1 MGDTFKHFTYEE
13 LLEME
18 RSKDGLERIRQH
30 LVSIGVE
37 PAQDPNCDVAD
48 TTIKAIDAMIA
59 AFKQTS
65 DLLNQMYGGGTKVDR
80 MPSPEEW
87 AERRGRK

>member
-1 MGDTFKHFTYEE
+1 MGD
-13 LLEME
+13 
-18 RSKDGLERIRQH
+18 DQLERIRQH

-65 DLLNQMYGGGTKVDR
+65 DLLNQLYGGGTKVDR
-80 MPSPEEW
+80 VPSPEEW

>member
-1 MGDTFKHFTYEE
+1 MD
-13 LLEME
+13 
-18 RSKDGLERIRQH
+18 DDQLERIRQH

-65 DLLNQMYGGGTKVDR
+65 DLLAQMYGGGNQMGPTV
-80 MPSPEEW
+80 EEW
-87 AERRGRK
+87 NEMKKRGRQQ

>member
-1 MGDTFKHFTYEE
+1 MDDAEKRLE
-13 LLEME
+13 LITNQLGLGEA
-18 RSKDGLERIRQH
+18 GQQLERIRQH
-30 LVSIGVE
+30 LVAIGVE

-65 DLLNQMYGGGTKVDR
+65 DLLAQMYGGVSDGTPTVNEMKK
-80 MPSPEEW
+80 
-87 AERRGRK
+87 RGRQQ